1 MADRIILNWHAA
13 KTGDSKTM
21 DKIFLLSAE
30 EYKKYEDKIPL
41 IRDSWWLRS
50 PGYDQFFAAFVYGNG
65 PLNYGGDD
73 VNNDAVAVRP
83 ALRIDNPQSGNLK
96 IGDRFVE
103 ADFPW
108 IVIGDGLAIA
118 EVPIA
123 WRRFDAESNDYE
135 TSEIRQ
141 FLIAWY
147 EERTKYNENER

>member
-1 MADRIILNWHAA
+1 MADRIILNWNAA
-13 KTGDSKTM
+13 KTEDSKTM

-30 EYKKYEDKIPL
+30 EYKKYEDKIPF

-50 PGYDQFFAAFVYGNG
+50 PGDVQANAAFVYDDGYLIDLG
-65 PLNYGGDD
+65 YG
-73 VNNDAVAVRP
+73 VSYDAVAVRP
-83 ALRIDNPQSGNLK
+83 ALSIDNPQANNLK

-108 IVIGDGLAIA
+108 IVIDEGLAIA

-135 TSEIRQ
+135 TSDIRQ

-147 EERTKYNENER
+147 AERTVSD